1 MKSLTQ
7 PLWIPPKLNAWN
19 DPLIQEQYWPDRWKM
34 TVICLCL
41 NMTSGR
47 QVRPILPEL
56 FRRWPNP
63 VAMKHAHDVT
73 LKTLIRPLGFVNKRS
88 QALKRMSNDWIEK
101 DWTSV
106 KELYGCGQYA
116 MDSDLIF
123 FQGHTDISPSDGE
136 LERYLQFVKQEQ
148 RCSQDR

>member
-1 MKSLTQ
+1 MKTQTQ
-7 PLWIPPKLNAWN
+7 PLWRPPKLNAWS

-56 FRRWPNP
+56 FRRWPHP
-63 VAMKHAHDVT
+63 VAMKYAHDET
-73 LKTLIRPLGFVNKRS
+73 LKGVIRSLGFVNKRS
-88 QALKRMSNDWIEK
+88 QALKRMSKDWIEK
-101 DWTSV
+101 DWTTV

-116 MDSDLIF
+116 QDSDMIF
-123 FQGHTDISPSDGE
+123 FQGCLELEPEDGE
-136 LERYLQFVKQEQ
+136 LLRYVQFAREEL
-148 RCSQDR
+148 CSQGR